1 MPKLFTGRSHIYRK
15 LVIALPT
22 MAAMKAM
29 KTKKAM
35 RVMETYSVVAE
46 MIGSTPKQVKE
57 VAEAMM
63 ALAANEVKSAG
74 SFNIAGAIN
83 IKLKKTPAK
92 TARKGVHPITKEP
105 CVFKAKKASQK
116 CRRIA
121 MKKFLLMLVYA
132 DVIFSNYFPDTC

>member
-35 RVMETYSVVAE
+35 RVMETYSVAAE

-57 VAEAMM
+57 VAEALM
-63 ALAANEVKSAG
+63 ALAAKEVKSAG

-83 IKLKKTPAK
+83 IKLKKNPA
-92 TARKGVHPITKEP
+92 TAARKGVHSITKEP
-105 CVFKAKKASQK
+105 CEFKAKKASQK
-116 CRRIA
+116 WQSIA
-121 MKKFLLMLVYA
+121 TKKFLLTLVYSEL
-132 DVIFSNYFPDTC
+132 IFDMYFPIL